1 MLKKNIFYLFIVQG
15 GNYLIPLITF
25 PYLLR
30 VLGPVSFGLF
40 GFFQATIQYFI
51 LFIEYGFNWTATET
65 VAKNKNNTIVLT
77 KLFWGFFWAKSLL
90 AIISVILLFVIC
102 MLFDIF
108 NQNFIVIIAFL
119 PLIIGN
125 VIYPVWFFQGIEEMK
140 WITIST
146 LLARIIVIPMTFVFV
161 RDMGDVWIAALIQSC
176 AVFLSGVIS
185 IYIIARGK
193 WISGFDFDLLIINKC
208 LTDGWHLFVST
219 SAISLYTTSTAIIL
233 GAMISPIAVGYYN
246 AANTIRGATQG
257 LLNPIAQAIY
267 PRICFMISNNYN
279 NALQLIK
286 KTFKYFCG
294 ISFFCSLCLFFFA
307 SPIIQ
312 IVAGSSYVNS
322 ISVLRWMAFIP
333 FIVAIS
339 NVFGVQT
346 MLTHGYKKEF
356 GRILIYSGVMNITII
371 FPLVYFYQENG
382 AAISLLL
389 TESFVTIMMYFFL
402 KKKKINLI

>member
-176 AVFLSGVIS
+176 AVFLSGLIS

-193 WISGFDFDLLIINKC
+193 WISGFDFDFLIIKKC

-279 NALQLIK
+279 NALQLK
-286 KTFKYFCG
+286 KRLLNIFVVFHFFVLYVYSFLHLQSFK
-294 ISFFCSLCLFFFA
+294 L
-307 SPIIQ
+307 
-312 IVAGSSYVNS
+312 
-322 ISVLRWMAFIP
+322 
-333 FIVAIS
+333 
-339 NVFGVQT
+339 
-346 MLTHGYKKEF
+346 
-356 GRILIYSGVMNITII
+356 
-371 FPLVYFYQENG
+371 
-382 AAISLLL
+382 
-389 TESFVTIMMYFFL
+389 
-402 KKKKINLI
+402 